1 MAKQRAKQD
10 SNKEELIAA
19 ILDFYRKYPGYRMTQ
34 GEFVSLICALS
45 QQMLSDI

>member
-1 MAKQRAKQD
+1 MAKTKVHSD
-10 SNKEELIAA
+10 VNKEELIAV
-19 ILDFYRKYPGYRMTQ
+19 ILDFYAKHPRYRMSQ